1 MTDKDTPAAANADDA
16 DKVNAHP
23 AKRFFVEML
32 TRDIELKDSILDL
45 LDNCVDGAMR
55 EKRADLDQP
64 LPYSDFEARIT
75 FDDQHFSIIDNC
87 GGIPREVALERAF
100 RLGRPD
106 RDTDKDVPTV
116 GVYGIGM
123 KRAIFK
129 LGKNSIVETTA
140 KDAAY
145 KVTIDPAWLANDYD
159 WTLPIEEVASGES
172 RGTSISVTELNDGI
186 PRLFS
191 NKTGFEEDLKKS
203 ISAYYGHII
212 TKGFSVYVNNEKIS
226 PTTSSFILGE
236 NAFTGEGIAPYVY
249 KGDYKG
255 VAIELAV
262 GFYRDL
268 PSDQEEEDSLAGKP
282 STEKAGWTIIC
293 NDRVVLHADKT
304 RVTGWGDAGVP
315 AYHTQFVSIAG
326 VVNFKCNDAALL
338 PVTTTKRG
346 IDGNSD
352 LYLAVKEF
360 MREGIKIFT
369 DYTNKWKR
377 PSKERSDLSVA
388 AVTTTPAEIM
398 KKIPVASWSADR
410 KSIIKGQKFKP
421 DLPMPTVEKEYR
433 FMRFSRPLT
442 DIRTLADHF
451 FGDENTPP
459 GEVGAKCFDE
469 VLKRI

>member
-1 MTDKDTPAAANADDA
+1 MT

-55 EKRADLDQP
+55 QKKSTLDNP
-64 LPYSDFEARIT
+64 LPYNGFEAKIS
-75 FDDQHFSIIDNC
+75 FDDTHFSIIDNC
-87 GGIPREVALERAF
+87 GGIPRDVALERAF

-129 LGKNSIVETTA
+129 LGRHSVVETTA
-140 KDAAY
+140 SDAAY
-145 KVTIDPAWLANDYD
+145 KVTIDPGWLADDFN
-159 WTLPIEEVASGES
+159 WNLPIEEIEPANDF
-172 RGTSISVTELNDGI
+172 GTAISVLELNEGI

-191 NKTGFEEDLKKS
+191 DKTGFEDDLKKS

-212 TKGFSVYVNNEKIS
+212 TKGFSVFVNEQLIS
-226 PTTSSFILGE
+226 PTTSSFILG
-236 NAFTGEGIAPYVY
+236 NDALATGEGIAPYVY
-249 KGDYKG
+249 KGDYNG
-255 VAIELAV
+255 VEIALAV

-268 PSDQEEEDSLAGKP
+268 PSDAEEEDSLAGKP

-304 RVTGWGDAGVP
+304 RVTGWGEAGVP

-326 VVNFKCNDAALL
+326 VVSFKCNDASLL

-360 MREGIKIFT
+360 MREGVKIFT

-388 AVTTTPAEIM
+388 AVTTTPSELM
-398 KKIPVASWSADR
+398 KKIPSHKWSADR
-410 KSIIKGQKFKP
+410 KSMIKGQKFKP
-421 DLPMPTVEKEYR
+421 DLPVPVVEKEYR
-433 FMRFSRPLT
+433 FMRFSKPLS
-442 DIRTLADHF
+442 DIKTLGIHF
-451 FGDENTPP
+451 FDDENTPP

-469 VLKRI
+469 VLKRV